1 MKWLVAPA
9 LGSLGMAYAV
19 YLLWA
24 NISTL
29 GGNIGIVTAI
39 PWVGTAWLIIGVGIA
54 LLVRARDPEKY
65 EVLGRMVSK
74 GL

>member
-29 GGNIGIVTAI
+29 GGHIGIVTAI
-39 PWVGTAWLIIGVGIA
+39 PWVGTAWLVSGVGIA
-54 LLVRARDPEKY
+54 LVIKSRNPRKY